1 MQNMSSKIINYT
13 EQNVLYIIW
22 EVKVIMSFLLPG
34 EKVEF
39 TNEYKYTN
47 IHTLVLTL
55 ILLSFVVYSVV
66 VNWHVLD
73 RFGINSNSINLYYY
87 LYLYTSPPFNV
98 MFVSAW
104 FQYVVTVFLLMS
116 MLVLMGSMNEK
127 VTVYGTT
134 TRLLV
139 ERKAGRLGTTYEDI
153 PYMTVESLAIG
164 KAPIKLE
171 RFLSG
176 LITLVT
182 TFLQPD
188 IMGLGSSFSEASFI
202 TLPLAV
208 FMILLSFPKAKFSVT
223 IITTGGRTIE
233 MPYSDETSLKQLI
246 ERSREFFK
254 SIEPKEEQIQEK
266 A

>member
-1 MQNMSSKIINYT
+1 
-13 EQNVLYIIW
+13 
-22 EVKVIMSFLLPG
+22 MSFLLPG

-47 IHTLVLTL
+47 IHTLVFTL
-55 ILLSFVVYSVV
+55 ILLLFGTYSIL
-66 VNWHVLD
+66 VNWHILD
-73 RFGINSNSINLYYY
+73 RFGIDSNSINLFYY
-87 LYLYTSPPFNV
+87 LYLYTSPPFNS
-98 MFVSAW
+98 MFIAPW
-104 FQYVVTVFLLMS
+104 FLFVVTLFIFMS

-164 KAPIKLE
+164 KTPIKME

-176 LITLVT
+176 LITLIT

-188 IMGLGSSFSEASFI
+188 VMGLGTSLSEASFI
-202 TLPLAV
+202 TLPLAI
-208 FMILLSFPKAKFSVT
+208 FMILLSFPKAKFSVS

-233 MPYSDETSLKQLI
+233 MPYSDEESLKNLI
-246 ERSREFFK
+246 ERARQYFRP
-254 SIEPKEEQIQEK
+254 IEPKEEAPTEE
-266 A
+266 